1 MTIPLIVA
9 DLGLSAQPER
19 EAAGG
24 VLPRLRH
31 HLDPGGH
38 AGADRRWEGQIFSF
52 CNFFGDGLMLTLAPL
67 ATATAT
73 ASVVN
78 AMAVAFFAAGT
89 RPACACTG
97 DLGLIK
103 PIGIGVKLIGM
114 IKQACPFS
122 CFLPLFSLS
131 RPLSL
136 FSSAF
141 LSVFCRKS

>member
-38 AGADRRWEGQIFSF
+38 AGADRRREGQIVSS
-52 CNFFGDGLMLTLAPL
+52 CNLFGNGLMLAVAPL
-67 ATATAT
+67 ATNTTT
-73 ASVVN
+73 ASPVN

-89 RPACACTG
+89 RP
-97 DLGLIK
+97 LGTCPDPTFASRVILILVVWRFRLEGASEESFV
-103 PIGIGVKLIGM
+103 PGFFQGQLVPVH
-114 IKQACPFS
+114 AT
-122 CFLPLFSLS
+122 
-131 RPLSL
+131 
-136 FSSAF
+136 SA
-141 LSVFCRKS
+141 